1 MNYKKGKKMKT
12 IKTMIK
18 DTKKK
23 AFTLIE
29 LLIVVA
35 IIGIL
40 AGVGIP
46 MYNGY
51 MANAKIES
59 SNTNHSNNKSFMA
72 ASLTRCS
79 SGSSNVSINN
89 VNVDCKDADLKT
101 AFIAYFAALNK
112 NPWST
117 AASFA
122 DSDSPVCGQ
131 SGLVVTTNKYELTT
145 NICDAD
151 GVDSLKGPVKMTRE

>member
-1 MNYKKGKKMKT
+1 MKS
-12 IKTMIK
+12 ILIN
-18 DTKKK
+18 TKKK

-35 IIGIL
+35 IICIL

-59 SNTNHSNNKSFMA
+59 SNTNHSNNKSFIA

-79 SGSSNVSINN
+79 SGSAKVSINN
-89 VNVDCKDADLKT
+89 ADVECKDDKLKT
-101 AFIAYFAALNK
+101 AFLTYFKSLNK
-112 NPWST
+112 NPYDT
-117 AASFA
+117 TV
-122 DSDSPVCGQ
+122 DSMKDTSSPVCGQ
-131 SGLVVTTNKYELTT
+131 SGLQVSGKKYTLKTNV
-145 NICDAD
+145 CDAD
-151 GVDSLKGPVKMTRE
+151 GADSFKGPVVMTRE

>member
-1 MNYKKGKKMKT
+1 MKKFLLN
-12 IKTMIK
+12 
-18 DTKKK
+18 TKKK

-59 SNTNHSNNKSFMA
+59 TNTNHSNNKSFIA
-72 ASLTRCS
+72 ATLTRCS
-79 SGSSNVSINN
+79 SGSASVSIGNED
-89 VNVDCKDADLKT
+89 VDCDDQDLKDA
-101 AFIAYFAALNK
+101 FIEYFTDLNK
-112 NPWST
+112 NPYATSVPSMMDT
-117 AASFA
+117 DA
-122 DSDSPVCGQ
+122 PVCGQ
-131 SGLVVTTNKYELTT
+131 SGLQVADNVYSLITNV
-145 NICDAD
+145 CDAD
-151 GVDSLKGPVKMTRE
+151 GEDSLKGPVTMTRE

>member
-1 MNYKKGKKMKT
+1 MKT

-51 MANAKIES
+51 MANAKVES
-59 SNTNHSNNKSFMA
+59 SNTNHSNNKSFIA
-72 ASLTRCS
+72 ATLTRCS
-79 SGSSNVSINN
+79 SGSAKVSINN
-89 VNVDCKDADLKT
+89 TDADCTEDKLKP
-101 AFIAYFAALNK
+101 AFIAYFKDINK
-112 NPWST
+112 NPYDAT
-117 AASFA
+117 DATDATEASMLEGGGTPA
-122 DSDSPVCGQ
+122 LGQ
-131 SGLVVTTNKYELTT
+131 SFLATAGKTYTLITNVG
-145 NICDAD
+145 DAD
-151 GVDSLKGPVKMTRE
+151 GGNVRKGPVVMTRE

>member
-1 MNYKKGKKMKT
+1 MKT

-59 SNTNHSNNKSFMA
+59 SNTNHSNNKSFIA

-79 SGSSNVSINN
+79 SGSPSVSISNED
-89 VNVDCKDADLKT
+89 VDCDDQDLKDA
-101 AFIAYFAALNK
+101 FIEYFTDLNK
-112 NPWST
+112 NPYATSVPSMMDT
-117 AASFA
+117 
-122 DSDSPVCGQ
+122 DTPVCGQ
-131 SGLVVTTNKYELTT
+131 SGLQVADNVYSLITNV
-145 NICDAD
+145 CDAD
-151 GVDSLKGPVKMTRE
+151 GEDSLKGPVTMTRE

>member
-1 MNYKKGKKMKT
+1 MKT
-12 IKTMIK
+12 IKTIIK

-51 MANAKIES
+51 MASAKIES
-59 SNTNHSNNKSFMA
+59 ASTNHSNNKSFIA
-72 ASLTRCS
+72 ATLTRCS
-79 SGSSNVSINN
+79 SGSSTVSINN
-89 VNVDCKDADLKT
+89 VDVNCTDAQLHSS
-101 AFIAYFAALNK
+101 FINYFKALNK
-112 NPWST
+112 NPYSAT
-117 AASFA
+117 ASFA
-122 DSDSPVCGQ
+122 DTASPVCGQ
-131 SGLVVTTNKYELTT
+131 SGIQVDGNEYTLVTNV
-145 NICDAD
+145 CDAD
-151 GVDSLKGPVKMTRE
+151 GADSLKGPVTMTRE

>member
-1 MNYKKGKKMKT
+1 MKT

-79 SGSSNVSINN
+79 SGSSTVSINN
-89 VNVDCKDADLKT
+89 VDVNCADAQLHS
-101 AFIAYFAALNK
+101 AFINYFSALNK
-112 NPWST
+112 NPYS
-117 AASFA
+117 ASASFA
-122 DSDSPVCGQ
+122 HTADPVCGQ
-131 SGLVVTTNKYELTT
+131 SGIQVTAKTYKLKTNVCNAAGGNSY
-145 NICDAD
+145 
-151 GVDSLKGPVKMTRE
+151 KGPVTMTRE